1 MNKKEHSAALAA
13 AEAELARLQ
22 AIVPEP
28 EPEPDVPLMVLSAE
42 RVPHSTSYFVILFT
56 GEVGEVRDTASI
68 SDNLAYAR
76 AACYS
81 SKAQAKAYAR
91 AFRTLSLIRR
101 QPGIAAAPSGE
112 RIWLYYI
119 SVDAGRVAVYKVH
132 GTAESECM
140 FPRFCTLEAARAA
153 ITAVGEEELR
163 FCANFLAGNITLEDY
178 TASTQPTAQTGE

>member
-28 EPEPDVPLMVLSAE
+28 DAPLMVLSAE
-42 RVPHSTSYFVILFT
+42 RAPFGGRYYTVTTRYRAIPTSDLYVDC
-56 GEVGEVRDTASI
+56 DTS
-68 SDNLAYAR
+68 AYAN
-76 AACYS
+76 AVYYS
-81 SKAQAKAYAR
+81 SEAQAEAYTR
-91 AFRTLSLIRR
+91 AFRTLRLIRR

-132 GTAESECM
+132 GTAESACM
-140 FPRFCTLEAARAA
+140 FPCFASRDAARAA
-153 ITAVGEEELR
+153 IDAVGAEELS
-163 FCANFLAGNITLEDY
+163 FCANFLAGNITMSEY
-178 TASTQPTAQTGE
+178 IAEAQSAAQTGE